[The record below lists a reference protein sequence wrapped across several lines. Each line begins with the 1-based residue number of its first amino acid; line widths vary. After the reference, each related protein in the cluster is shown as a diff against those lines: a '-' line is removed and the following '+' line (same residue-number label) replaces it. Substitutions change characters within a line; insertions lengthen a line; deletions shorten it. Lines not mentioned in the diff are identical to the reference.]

1 MMANVFDRA
10 WWLRSAGYV
19 GQRAREARGQSSVMA
34 MTMLTVLFLF
44 IGLSVN
50 IGQAVNRRMA
60 AQIMADAG
68 AYTGATN
75 MAIAANNVARWN
87 LDIQRAWSLL
97 TWATGGFILAPDC
110 AINDQAV
117 SAYRAFRRVTGLML
131 QVTNL
136 GYVRVASNE
145 ARRSARYNSYDLF
158 PAEIE
163 QMSYRE
169 VDPRPDVRISA
180 RRNLAPMPPDAGV
193 FTLGQVS
200 SGSRPRGGIPAL
212 SGARRSATWLCICNG
227 CPPPL
232 RIQPRSGSFDVWYRK
247 ADPGVNYFSFIV
259 AAPRA
264 STLILDRFFG
274 GRAMPEI
281 KAAAAAKP
289 VGGSIERGES
299 RYVTKMMPLRNVMG
313 GGLFGGLLPMAAPE
327 QVVFD
332 DGIGGV
338 TRMRVTH

>member
-1 MMANVFDRA
+1 MIMGTTPTHRRPRG
-10 WWLRSAGYV
+10 LRSRV
-19 GQRAREARGQSSVMA
+19 TCARGQSSVLA

-44 IGLSVN
+44 VALSVN

-60 AQIMADAG
+60 AQLMADAG

-75 MAIAANNVARWN
+75 MAIGANNVARWN

-97 TWATGGFILAPDC
+97 TWATGGFIVAPDC

-117 SAYRAFRRVTGLML
+117 NAYNAFRRVTGLLL

-136 GYVRVASNE
+136 GYVRVASQE
-145 ARRSARYNSYDLF
+145 ARRTSRYNAYDLF
-158 PAEIE
+158 PAEVE
-163 QMSYRE
+163 RMDYRE
-169 VDPRPDVRISA
+169 VDPRPDVRITA

-193 FTLGQVS
+193 FTLTQV
-200 SGSRPRGGIPAL
+200 GGGARPRGGIPAL
-212 SGARRSATWLCICNG
+212 SGARRSAVWLCICQA

-232 RIQPRSGSFDVWYRK
+232 RIQPRSASFDVWYRK
-247 ADPGVNYFSFIV
+247 ADPGPNYFSFIV
-259 AAPRA
+259 TAPRTSA
-264 STLILDRFFG
+264 LLMDRFFG
-274 GRAMPEI
+274 GAAMPAI

-289 VGGSIERGES
+289 VGGSIERGEP
-299 RYVTKMMPLRNVMG
+299 RYITKMMPLRNVMG
-313 GGLFGGLLPMAAPE
+313 GGGLFGNLLPRVSPE